1 MREANERY
9 AEEFLKE
16 VIVLGRLIH
25 LHLVRLHGYCTDRIQ
40 PTHFLDLL
48 LQPLSI
54 PLVQKEVIVLGR
66 LIHLHLKEVIVL
78 GRLSHPLLVHATAWI
93 ASNPPIFPTP
103 LLQPLLT
110 PLLQKEVIM
119 LGRLS
124 HLHGYCMDP
133 SHPSTQSVLR
143 CLKTVPPA
151 RLLHGPFTSL
161 YPIHHPPNPV
171 QKEVIVLGRLSHPH
185 LVHLHGYCIE
195 RDEALLVYEFMP
207 GGCLD
212 KALKDSEW
220 GAWAVTVRSRCC
232 SHFSLLVYE
241 LMTSVCFHLS
251 AVPAALSAVPAA
263 LSAVPAALSAVPAA
277 LSAVPAALSA
287 VPAALSA
294 VPAALSAVP
303 AALSAVPAAL
313 SAVPAALSAVPAA
326 LSAVPAALSA
336 LPGTLTALL
345 PSPPLSL
352 SPSCLSTPPG
362 AIRDLLCTW
371 DKHRLLFHFHSSIP
385 TLPFLPPSP
394 LPISFL
400 PTHQVRRES
409 SSLAGTCGSRWRCK
423 WQQRPWR
430 CAPPSH
436 SPEFHFCRHRSP
448 GAKGELVFSWD
459 MRLKVA
465 VQVAEA
471 LTYMHTLNIIHRD
484 LKAANVLLSP
494 VSGERVLCWGGGL
507 LAANGGGGGARS
519 RGPQDNDAKLT
530 DFGMVPSLSTRI
542 PIPRGF
548 NLFPSLSTPQD
559 YDAKL
564 TEFGMMRVGP
574 DGQLGFDFGM
584 VRVGPDRQLR
594 SIVSTRLMG
603 TQGYIDPSYMETG
616 RQEQHSS
623 LFWTPGCLPKVTSI
637 PFALSYLVWKPPQ
650 DTYSPFPHEPP
661 PRPQAA
667 WVPRATF
674 TPLVFSC

>member
-303 AALSAVPAAL
+303 AALSAL
-313 SAVPAALSAVPAA
+313 
-326 LSAVPAALSA
+326 
-336 LPGTLTALL
+336 
-345 PSPPLSL
+345 
-352 SPSCLSTPPG
+352 PG

-548 NLFPSLSTPQD
+548 NLFPSLSTPQE

-564 TEFGMMRVGP
+564 TDFGMMREYDVK
-574 DGQLGFDFGM
+574 LTDFGM

-616 RQEQHSS
+616 RLGAKSDVYSFGVLLLELVTGRRVLEEGENMVIECKALLSDLNLGPEAYIDPRLGNQYPEPDARGLATLARHCMEDDRSRRPEIGRVLETLRS
-623 LFWTPGCLPKVTSI
+623 LQRNV
-637 PFALSYLVWKPPQ
+637 
-650 DTYSPFPHEPP
+650 
-661 PRPQAA
+661 
-667 WVPRATF
+667 
-674 TPLVFSC
+674 

>member
-1 MREANERY
+1 MGLARSRWRSRECARRTNDMRKSFWGAVPPAHRLPARPRHGALCHCNEVTFESTQKSSLGRG
-9 AEEFLKE
+9 AVAPAPRLPARPRHGAFISPPQHPAIPRPHHPLKIPHLQKE

-303 AALSAVPAAL
+303 AALSA
-313 SAVPAALSAVPAA
+313 
-326 LSAVPAALSA
+326 

-362 AIRDLLCTW
+362 VNTHLLPPTRCNQRSPL
-371 DKHRLLFHFHSSIP
+371 HLGQAPPSFPFPLLHTHF
-385 TLPFLPPSP
+385 TLPPALSAPHFLPPHP
-394 LPISFL
+394 
-400 PTHQVRRES
+400 
-409 SSLAGTCGSRWRCK
+409 
-423 WQQRPWR
+423 
-430 CAPPSH
+430 
-436 SPEFHFCRHRSP
+436 P

-494 VSGERVLCWGGGL
+494 E
-507 LAANGGGGGARS
+507 
-519 RGPQDNDAKLT
+519 
-530 DFGMVPSLSTRI
+530 
-542 PIPRGF
+542 
-548 NLFPSLSTPQD
+548 

-564 TEFGMMRVGP
+564 T
-574 DGQLGFDFGM
+574 DFGM

-616 RQEQHSS
+616 E
-623 LFWTPGCLPKVTSI
+623 
-637 PFALSYLVWKPPQ
+637 
-650 DTYSPFPHEPP
+650 
-661 PRPQAA
+661 
-667 WVPRATF
+667 
-674 TPLVFSC
+674 